1 MGGEEILGGKEGDG
15 ELAFRGNSVS
25 LFSMGLVLISSQ
37 EVITLYHYED
47 GSPCQAWQGGSCLE
61 MHPSAT
67 VLCLSGFLLLFC
79 PMSWSLLC
87 FFLCLLSVFYIQL
100 SYAVH

>member
-37 EVITLYHYED
+37 EVITASGH
-47 GSPCQAWQGGSCLE
+47 
-61 MHPSAT
+61 
-67 VLCLSGFLLLFC
+67 VL
-79 PMSWSLLC
+79 SLLYESIY
-87 FFLCLLSVFYIQL
+87 LWPDLLAISV
-100 SYAVH
+100 S